1 MDFIQAFA
9 NWRKKKKKKK
19 KKNNNNN
26 NIIRP
31 FDIFRDKEFENVI
44 N

>member
-19 KKNNNNN
+19 KNNNNNN

>member
-19 KKNNNNN
+19 KNNNNNN

-31 FDIFRDKEFENVI
+31 FEIFRDKEFENVI